1 MEATD
6 NNGGAY
12 LFSHSE
18 IIRPG
23 APPLRVECYAGD
35 ILAKHSDALIV
46 SAFERDYLPVPNSI
60 LGAIQHRFGFAF
72 GVDLPDGA
80 VSVHPTLHRFPS
92 PPCDAFSSLW
102 VIEVCAP
109 GKSED
114 SDLLAR
120 MAVLRSHMTDIANTG
135 ARTVALPLIGTG
147 YQGLDIKD
155 VTFETLKLVRSWA
168 ASEPRLRVVR
178 LFAYDFEKIAT
189 LNRIIGEFFDAPREA
204 SASALL
210 AAATAELKQK
220 LSTFSQ
226 DQVREGLSEIW
237 QLASAPDAHA
247 DSIATRGRVFAESCC
262 KLLFAHFLRQQECPE
277 ALGGMLHELQPF
289 LKARQNWVLAYLR
302 LLQFCGNT
310 GAHDTGVRVTL
321 TDAAAVVVSVIR
333 VAEFAAKELAAP
345 PKKG

>member
-1 MEATD
+1 MEAID
-6 NNGGAY
+6 NTGGAY

-23 APPLRVECYAGD
+23 APPLRIECYAGD

-60 LGAIQHRFGFAF
+60 LGAIRRRFGFAF
-72 GVDLPDGA
+72 GVDLPAGT
-80 VSVHPTLHRFPS
+80 VSVHPGLHRFPT

-102 VIEVCAP
+102 VIEVCTP
-109 GKSED
+109 GQRED
-114 SDLLAR
+114 SDLSAR
-120 MAVLRSHMTDIANTG
+120 MAVLRSHVTDIVNSG
-135 ARTVALPLIGTG
+135 AQTIALPLIGTG

-155 VTFETLKLVRSWA
+155 VTFEILKLVRYWA
-168 ASEPRLRVVR
+168 VTEPRLRVVR

-189 LNRIIGEFFDAPREA
+189 LNRIIGEFFDVPREA

-220 LSTFSQ
+220 LSTFNY
-226 DQVREGLSEIW
+226 DQVRDGLLEIW
-237 QLASAPDAHA
+237 QLASAPNAHA
-247 DSIATRGRVFAESCC
+247 GSIATRGRVFAESCC
-262 KLLFAHFLRQQECPE
+262 KILFTLFLPQQECPE
-277 ALGGMLHELQPF
+277 ALGGMLHGLQPF
-289 LKARQNWVLAYLR
+289 LKARQNWILAYLR

-310 GAHDTGVRVTL
+310 GAHDTGARVTL

-333 VAEFAAKELAAP
+333 VAEFTSQELAAAP
-345 PKKG
+345 NRG